1 MLNVIL
7 SHWAIYLYAVYV
19 FVILILCVV
28 YRDRSV
34 RVYRRIRHLPGEGQF
49 LKARWQPRTFR

>member
-19 FVILILCVV
+19 LVIVILCVV

-34 RVYRRIRHLPGEGQF
+34 RVYRRIRHLPGEAQM
-49 LKARWQPRTFR
+49 LTAHWRPRTFR